1 MVSLLENWRVVLY
14 HLDDLEVV
22 EDSGGAVGSLT
33 TGAGTRDP
41 RLQLEENSGNRRPG
55 GPTSPTF
62 RRSIDT
68 KNSTQLDSYQLDD
81 VVMMAIVSL
90 VLKIFLHGILKAHKN
105 RIMYPCAL

>member
-55 GPTSPTF
+55 GGHYFT
-62 RRSIDT
+62 
-68 KNSTQLDSYQLDD
+68 NLQ
-81 VVMMAIVSL
+81 
-90 VLKIFLHGILKAHKN
+90 KINRHKEFYSAGLLPA
-105 RIMYPCAL
+105 R